1 MKIVKT
7 TVRYAKYS
15 ILLFL
20 FTFILLESFPVHA
33 QNDIPPTK
41 TDTKNVQATKIDG
54 EVLKVQGKTITINT
68 NNGVKKITVPEGI
81 KITKNSGQATANEI
95 NPRDMVTVT
104 TNNGEVLSI
113 DATSGQLID
122 TGKMLIPIVIGAIL
136 LLGLLYYLWR
146 KSQQG
151 HIKTDVKNIK

>member
-1 MKIVKT
+1 MRI
-7 TVRYAKYS
+7 
-15 ILLFL
+15 
-20 FTFILLESFPVHA
+20 
-33 QNDIPPTK
+33 
-41 TDTKNVQATKIDG
+41 
-54 EVLKVQGKTITINT
+54 KVQGKTITINT

>member
-20 FTFILLESFPVHA
+20 FAFILLESFPVHA
-33 QNDIPPTK
+33 QNDISPTR
-41 TDTKNVQATKIDG
+41 TDTKNIQASKIYG
-54 EVLKVQGKTITINT
+54 EVLKVEGKTITINT
-68 NNGVKKITVPEGI
+68 NSSVKKITVPEGI
-81 KITKNSGQATANEI
+81 KVTKNTGQANSNEI

-104 TNNGEVLSI
+104 TSNGEVLSI
-113 DATSGQLID
+113 EATSSQLID
-122 TGKMLIPIVIGAIL
+122 TGKMLIPIVIGAII
-136 LLGLLYYLWR
+136 LLGLLFYWWR

-151 HIKTDVKNIK
+151 HIKTDIKNIK

>member
-20 FTFILLESFPVHA
+20 FAFILLESFPVNA
-33 QNDIPPTK
+33 QNDISPTVS
-41 TDTKNVQATKIDG
+41 DTKNIQTTQTSG
-54 EVLKVQGKTITINT
+54 EVLKIEGKTITINT
-68 NNGVKKITVPEGI
+68 SSGVKKITVPEGI
-81 KITKNSGQATANEI
+81 KVTKNSGQATANEI

-146 KSQQG
+146 KSQRG